1 MINEDEQMMS
11 ESQAP
16 VFEYS
21 PHTLH
26 WPIEGDKGQ
35 SLKQIQIKTITM
47 AIHQKLTQQ
56 YKGQDLAL
64 LHACMRASTG
74 LSNAELERL
83 VTPDYN
89 SLQTSVLALMQKTAS
104 NLLLEQQSGDNEPD
118 STEPD
123 STELDLNEFAKS
135 DADSNMPQLLV
146 PIQGDDGEFKQTYH
160 LRPPT
165 VRTTILMETHK
176 DEWERT
182 LFISASCS
190 GLSREELG
198 RLSLPDWNQLQE
210 RLIDF
215 LQQPADFFRRETSK
229 C

>member
-1 MINEDEQMMS
+1 MMS
-11 ESQAP
+11 EAQGP

-21 PHTLH
+21 PHILH
-26 WPIEGDKGQ
+26 WPIEDDKGQ
-35 SLKQIQIKTITM
+35 SLEQVQIKTITM
-47 AIHQKLTQQ
+47 ATHRKLTQQ
-56 YKGQDLAL
+56 YKDQDLAL
-64 LHACMRASTG
+64 LHACMSGSTG
-74 LSNAELERL
+74 LTKTELERL

-89 SLQTSVLALMQKTAS
+89 SLQASVLALMQKTAFS
-104 NLLLEQQSGDNEPD
+104 LLLDQQSDDNELD
-118 STEPD
+118 LS
-123 STELDLNEFAKS
+123 ELDLNKCAKC
-135 DADSNMPQLLV
+135 DVDPNQLQLLV
-146 PIQGDDGEFKQTYH
+146 PIRGDDGEIKQTYH

-190 GLSREELG
+190 GFSREELG